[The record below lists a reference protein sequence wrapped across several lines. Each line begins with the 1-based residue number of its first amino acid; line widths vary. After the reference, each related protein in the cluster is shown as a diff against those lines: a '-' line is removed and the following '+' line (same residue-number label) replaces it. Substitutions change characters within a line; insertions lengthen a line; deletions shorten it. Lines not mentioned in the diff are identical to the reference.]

1 LFLIASGFL
10 KAPPLDTTKPD
21 FTYLW
26 GQISFILPA
35 AIMRRIIPLFS
46 SHPKLS
52 GVSCPGC
59 RLLPACGLPAWFSPP
74 AWAGWLVLVSLLAA
88 CTTDYQHLPTFS
100 ENQQLQAVILTP
112 AGSTHPQEY
121 DAQQK
126 TFKPAMEAGLSKQF
140 RFLPLPGNL
149 GFIPSTA
156 HPQGDAL
163 EGKPLQILV
172 LAESVPTGTVQEV
185 IPISTLLLDME
196 GELQAFVI
204 AVPARPS
211 EQVIAA
217 TDWASFQQ
225 QYPAA
230 KIILQHWFLHFQP
243 EKKIRLSGWKDEKY
257 TDTFIRTWI
266 R

>member
-1 LFLIASGFL
+1 
-10 KAPPLDTTKPD
+10 
-21 FTYLW
+21 
-26 GQISFILPA
+26 
-35 AIMRRIIPLFS
+35 MRRIIPLNLLFS
-46 SHPKLS
+46 NQPAVL
-52 GVSCPGC
+52 GPGC
-59 RLLPACGLPAWFSPP
+59 RPLPAWL
-74 AWAGWLVLVSLLAA
+74 ALLLLLTA
-88 CTTDYQHLPTFS
+88 CSIDYQHLPTFS

-121 DAQQK
+121 DARQK
-126 TFKPAMEAGLSKQF
+126 TFKPAMEAGLAREF

-156 HPQGDAL
+156 RPQGDAP

-185 IPISTLLLDME
+185 IPISTLLLDIA
-196 GELQAFVI
+196 GELEAFVI

-230 KIILQHWFLHFQP
+230 KAILQHWFLHYQP
-243 EKKIRLSGWKDEKY
+243 GKQIRLSGWKDEKY
-257 TDTFIRTWI
+257 TDTFIRTWL